1 MGELGESRFT
11 IRNMRRSIPGLQ
23 TIRSASR
30 EARASASDGK
40 LLACVVVWTRDLAL
54 KEPLE
59 SPRRRLWVGLNR
71 GFIGGTYMWS
81 WWKRRHLRDLPD
93 RVGDD
98 GPYLTG
104 LAAGEFQAT
113 VMCALS
119 TNLRHCDVSNLGA
132 LSHFSVHYGG
142 SMTRTIATAD
152 GSRASVLEWIRDS
165 DTLFRA
171 HSAAAHDAESHSF
184 GVGEVIELEF
194 LRALAKRTA
203 VPLPDDAE
211 ELISERRRDAKNL
224 PTGLDW
230 SQIPE
235 PATVGGPLDGAGA
248 ISPGAAKGLR
258 DRARLIE
265 WNVILDAR
273 DDGAW
278 SYRGILAGIT
288 AANQVPLLLPQ
299 ATDLIFH
306 QNRLY
311 GSLDAALIRARGG
324 VSTDLMRASNEY
336 ARILASARG
345 QALLGE
351 SPPDGLLKAD
361 ALARYLARRKIPE
374 CQDSD
379 ALAFFY
385 WLAEQADLAVT
396 PAILE
401 RRAKFVVK
409 SVNRPPDE
417 SPDTQTSAGAD

>member
-1 MGELGESRFT
+1 MRF
-11 IRNMRRSIPGLQ
+11 RLPRLQ
-23 TIRSASR
+23 TIRNANR
-30 EARASASDGK
+30 EARASVNDGK
-40 LLACVVVWTRDLAL
+40 LMACVVAWTRDLAL

-71 GFIGGTYMWS
+71 GFIGGSYMWS

-93 RVGDD
+93 RAGDD

-119 TNLRHCDVSNLGA
+119 TNLRHCDVSNLEA
-132 LSHFSVHYGG
+132 LSHFSVHYGE
-142 SMTRTIATAD
+142 SMTSTIATAD
-152 GSRASVLEWIRDS
+152 GSRASVLGWIRDS
-165 DTLFRA
+165 ETLFRA
-171 HSAAAHDAESHSF
+171 HSAAARDAESHSF

-194 LRALAKRTA
+194 LRALAKRTGMP
-203 VPLPDDAE
+203 VPADAE
-211 ELISERRRDAKNL
+211 ALIAERRRDAKNL
-224 PTGLDW
+224 PTGVDW
-230 SQIPE
+230 SQLPE
-235 PATVGGPLDGAGA
+235 PAAVGGPYDGAGA

-336 ARILASARG
+336 ARTLASVRG

-351 SPPDGLLKAD
+351 PTPDGLLKAD
-361 ALARYLARRKIPE
+361 ALARYLARRKVPE
-374 CQDSD
+374 LPDSD
-379 ALAFFY
+379 ELAFFN
-385 WLAEQADLAVT
+385 WLAEQAGLAVT

-401 RRAKFVVK
+401 RRTKFVVK
-409 SVNRPPDE
+409 SITRAPDE
-417 SPDTQTSAGAD
+417 PPDTQTSAGAD